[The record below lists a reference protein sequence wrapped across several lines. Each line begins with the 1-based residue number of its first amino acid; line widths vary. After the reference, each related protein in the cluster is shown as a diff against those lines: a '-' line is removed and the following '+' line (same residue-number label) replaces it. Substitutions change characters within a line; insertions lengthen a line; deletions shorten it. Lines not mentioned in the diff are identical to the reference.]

1 MWAAGLFSL
10 DWETMRWANTGS
22 SDLAR
27 AHPVATSVCSL
38 LSPQLGFKI
47 NPQPDSLYRPDHHY
61 TKDSIVHLQFSW
73 WPNFNYYSLK
83 NYLQNLKFLRW
94 RILCLACFIVVTLQ
108 YPDTEQEDGGVF
120 HTTFAVLA
128 ALPGATGLSNLGIL
142 SSNKSIIWGMDIC
155 VQLIEPGQC
164 GYKVTDILGITAVD
178 IL

>member
-1 MWAAGLFSL
+1 MIILPFLPASNLFFPVGFVVAERILYIPSMGYCLLVSL
-10 DWETMRWANTGS
+10 G
-22 SDLAR
+22 
-27 AHPVATSVCSL
+27 
-38 LSPQLGFKI
+38 
-47 NPQPDSLYRPDHHY
+47 
-61 TKDSIVHLQFSW
+61 
-73 WPNFNYYSLK
+73 YYSLK

-128 ALPGATGLSNLGIL
+128 ALPGAAGWSNLGIL

-155 VQLIEPGQC
+155 VQLIEPEQY
-164 GYKVTDILGITAVD
+164 GYKVKDILGIAAVH